1 MDLDDEID
9 ALYAG
14 DRDDFVPARDE
25 LAKRLRKDGDREA
38 ADRVKALRKPTVA
51 AWAVDRLARDEADDV
66 QALLESVDELRDAQQ
81 DALGGDPARFRE
93 ASAAH
98 REILDR
104 LVGAAA
110 RALGDEGTA
119 ATVDK
124 VRETLQAAPVDEET
138 REDLAR
144 GRLTK
149 ELSGGAFDLGSFA
162 DVPLKKRPAKKGGAK
177 RARAGSGAAAKGGG
191 SGGAAPAKGRAKPRE
206 GAKPARSD
214 TSRRDLRKA
223 RAELEAARKR
233 AEAAERRH
241 ERAQAAF
248 FAAEEKRDEAR
259 RALEDALS
267 ERDGLEATV
276 RRLERE

>member
-51 AWAVDRLARDEADDV
+51 AWAGDRLARDEADDV

-124 VRETLQAAPVDEET
+124 VRETLQAAPVDEEAL
-138 REDLAR
+138 EDLAR

-149 ELSGGAFDLGSFA
+149 ELSGGAFDLGSFP
-162 DVPLKKRPAKKGGAK
+162 DVPLKKRPRTKKTAPK
-177 RARAGSGAAAKGGG
+177 KEQPSAPKKAAKQTP
-191 SGGAAPAKGRAKPRE
+191 AP
-206 GAKPARSD
+206 KPARSES
-214 TSRRDLRKA
+214 SRRELRKA
-223 RAELEAARKR
+223 RADLEGARKR

-241 ERAQAAF
+241 ERAQTAF

-276 RRLERE
+276 RRLERD